1 MLYTPAHFSV
11 GQRSTIAALMR
22 SSPLATVI
30 TPGAGEP
37 IVSHIPLL
45 LVEDGDS
52 WSLLGHVARA
62 NPHWEMLRGQPSAL
76 AIFHGGDAYISP
88 RLYSTRK
95 AVPTWNYAVVH
106 VHGTVETV
114 HDSEAKERVLKALI
128 DCHDRAYRQ
137 QWDELDLAF
146 REGMKSAIVAITM
159 AVERIDAKF
168 KLGQNRPADDRA
180 RVLETMRAGGDKE
193 RMLAA
198 WTEQLAEE
206 PR

>member
-22 SSPLATVI
+22 SNPLATVI
-30 TPGAGEP
+30 TQGADEP

-45 LVEDGDS
+45 LVEDGDA

-62 NPHWEMLRGQPSAL
+62 NPHWEMLREQPSAL

-106 VHGTVETV
+106 VHGTVEPV
-114 HDSEAKERVLKALI
+114 HDSEVKERVLKALI
-128 DCHDRAYRQ
+128 DSHDRAYRQ
-137 QWDELDLAF
+137 QWDELDLAY
-146 REGMKSAIVAITM
+146 REGMKNAIVAIAI
-159 AVERIDAKF
+159 AVERIEAKF

-180 RVLETMRAGGDKE
+180 RVLETMRAGKEKE

-198 WTEQLAEE
+198 WTEQLAG
-206 PR
+206 